1 MLLLLTG
8 LVRGAVDPYIIQAST
23 LDSSASA
30 LASATTTVTIGS
42 AEGAHDGHDHDHGG
56 SDGSDDVHGYW
67 SAVPQTPS
75 TYTVNVGE
83 KLSFQYTDYHNIWVM
98 TTNMDYV
105 LCQFG
110 DGQATEVASA
120 VLGGGSGN
128 YSNLYETA
136 VTAPGN
142 IYFACQVS
150 NHCTQGQKIKV
161 TVVASP
167 SPPALPPSPPPGAE
181 DEESAAPRLVPAGL
195 SMLLAAV
202 ASVKVL
208 LR

>member
-1 MLLLLTG
+1 
-8 LVRGAVDPYIIQAST
+8 
-23 LDSSASA
+23 
-30 LASATTTVTIGS
+30 
-42 AEGAHDGHDHDHGG
+42 
-56 SDGSDDVHGYW
+56 
-67 SAVPQTPS
+67 
-75 TYTVNVGE
+75 
-83 KLSFQYTDYHNIWVM
+83 M

-128 YSNLYETA
+128 YSNLYETV